1 MFPVCKNMTHT
12 WRTFFIDRATQ
23 PVSDAIQLF
32 LQRWWRHNEK
42 QHYVMSRTCSRLFF
56 SSTPYVTAA
65 DSRLARQRSP
75 ADRTPLSIW
84 PNTIDASPS
93 FHRTMVISSCCN
105 VMSPLWFYV
114 TMDRFQEL
122 NTRHRLTKSQ
132 IAVRKV
138 DGDPSTTGADKTSP
152 GSSRTSSLR
161 SPARR
166 PWPASYQHITCKRQR
181 EGWKDKARDEKHY
194 IWGYKANGVTWCK
207 QREDETRET
216 RKLHS
221 KLIVNLYST

>member
-1 MFPVCKNMTHT
+1 
-12 WRTFFIDRATQ
+12 
-23 PVSDAIQLF
+23 
-32 LQRWWRHNEK
+32 
-42 QHYVMSRTCSRLFF
+42 MSRTCSRLFF
-56 SSTPYVTAA
+56 SSTPYVSAA

-75 ADRTPLSIW
+75 DDRTPLSIW

-93 FHRTMVISSCCN
+93 FHRTMDISSCCD
-105 VMSPLWFYV
+105 VVSPLWFYV
-114 TMDRFQEL
+114 TMGRFQEL
-122 NTRHRLTKSQ
+122 ITRHRLTKSQ

-152 GSSRTSSLR
+152 WSSRTSSLR

-181 EGWKDKARDEKHY
+181 EGWKDKARDAKHN
-194 IWGYKANGVTWCK
+194 IWGYKTNGVTWCK
-207 QREDETRET
+207 HREDETRET

-221 KLIVNLYST
+221 KLIVNPLTPNDH